1 MSNQKKGAGNKRK
14 SKSKTFYQVLTDA
27 VNYYV
32 ENGWDSQRSLT
43 EWSRKLR
50 VAASREMP
58 SDDAAKK
65 HLTSVYRRL
74 VIDGGALRD
83 QPADGPKK
91 VTLDKLKPE
100 FRKELDKRIF
110 ASANLIELNRSQA
123 VEKTLQRFQG
133 WVSSIPPDGVSD
145 FDKRQHKSIFGKSVQ
160 DIDFISRRVAIDQ
173 GHKLASNVKYLLSIQ
188 GGAIAFR
195 WHSNYR
201 RPGYNFRP
209 DHKDRD
215 DKIYLVRGSWAVEQG
230 LIVPVYGY
238 YDEITAAGEEVYCS
252 CQVFP
257 IYAPQKL
264 PIEFLT
270 EKGKREFNR
279 A

>member
-1 MSNQKKGAGNKRK
+1 MSNQKKGAANKKRK
-14 SKSKTFYQVLTDA
+14 IKTFYQVLTEA

-32 ENGWDSQRSLT
+32 DNGWDSQQSLL
-43 EWSRKLR
+43 EWSRKLHL
-50 VAASREMP
+50 AARREMP
-58 SDDAAKK
+58 DVDVAKK
-65 HLTSVYRRL
+65 HLTTIYRRL
-74 VIDGGALRD
+74 VVDGGVFRD

-91 VTLDKLKPE
+91 VTLDKIKPE
-100 FRKELDKRIF
+100 LRKELDKRIF
-110 ASANLIELNRSQA
+110 ASANLIKLNREQA
-123 VEKTLQRFQG
+123 IEKTLQRFQG
-133 WVSSIPPDGVSD
+133 WVSSIPPDGVSEL
-145 FDKRQHKSIFGKSVQ
+145 DKTEQKAKIKASLN
-160 DIDFISRRVAIDQ
+160 DPDFISRRVAIDQ
-173 GHKLASNVKYLLSIQ
+173 GHKLASNVKYLLSMQ

-201 RPGYNFRP
+201 RPGYKFRP

-238 YDEITAAGEEVYCS
+238 YDEITAAGEEVFCS

>member
-1 MSNQKKGAGNKRK
+1 MSNQKKGAANKKRK
-14 SKSKTFYQVLTDA
+14 IKTFYQVLTEA

-32 ENGWDSQRSLT
+32 DNGWDSQQSLL
-43 EWSRKLR
+43 EWSRKLHL
-50 VAASREMP
+50 AARREMP
-58 SDDAAKK
+58 DVDVAKK
-65 HLTSVYRRL
+65 HLTTIYRRL
-74 VIDGGALRD
+74 VVDGGVFRD

-91 VTLDKLKPE
+91 VTLDKIKPE
-100 FRKELDKRIF
+100 LRKELDKRIF
-110 ASANLIELNRSQA
+110 ASANLIKLNREQA
-123 VEKTLQRFQG
+123 IEKTLQRFQG
-133 WVSSIPPDGVSD
+133 WVSSIPPDGVSEL
-145 FDKRQHKSIFGKSVQ
+145 DKTEQKAKIKASLN
-160 DIDFISRRVAIDQ
+160 DPDFISRRVAIDQ

-230 LIVPVYGY
+230 LIAPVYGY
-238 YDEITAAGEEVYCS
+238 YDEITAAGEEVFCS

-264 PIEFLT
+264 PDEFLT